1 MVIAGGCD
9 ARAAASCMGHASVST
24 MLDIHAGVDPDAK
37 SAAASEVEGSF
48 DADVSSSAL

>member
-9 ARAAASCMGHASVST
+9 VRAAASCMVHASVGT

-37 SAAASEVEGSF
+37 AAASEVEESC
-48 DADVSSSAL
+48 DADVSSSTL

>member
-1 MVIAGGCD
+1 MVIASGCD
-9 ARAAASCMGHASVST
+9 ARAAASCMGHSSVST

-37 SAAASEVEGSF
+37 SAASEVEESF

>member
-9 ARAAASCMGHASVST
+9 ARTAASCMGHASVST

-37 SAAASEVEGSF
+37 SAAPEVEGSF
-48 DADVSSSAL
+48 DADVTSSAL